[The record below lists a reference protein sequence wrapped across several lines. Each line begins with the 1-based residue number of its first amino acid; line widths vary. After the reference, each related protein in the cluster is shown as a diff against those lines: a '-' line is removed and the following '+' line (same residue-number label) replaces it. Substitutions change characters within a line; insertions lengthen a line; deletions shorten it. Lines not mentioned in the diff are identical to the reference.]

1 MTNQVIEWILIT
13 MKMSNT
19 YYIKFLIKIHL
30 YEEAEEFN
38 GILGRNDIEDS
49 SPDSTA
55 FLWKFWEKKN
65 GMYSLLYVN
74 AYLFH

>member
-1 MTNQVIEWILIT
+1 MIKKNEILRT

-19 YYIKFLIKIHL
+19 YYITFLIKIHL

-55 FLWKFWEKKN
+55 FL
-65 GMYSLLYVN
+65 
-74 AYLFH
+74 